1 MDSPLGLKM
10 VKMKKIN
17 YTKLVKQHL
26 EILGG
31 LRFKSGLFSASKP
44 TVSTGYDKAWLRDN
58 FYECIA
64 FEVVQDWKTVEETY
78 RALLDI
84 FKKHE
89 FKIDYAISQKPEY
102 THQFIHARYN
112 PETFEEFWEEWGNK
126 QNDSIGCILFK
137 IGELEKAGVKI
148 LKDDDRRIVQKLVD
162 YLSTLEYWHDADSG
176 MWEEAQEVHASSIGA
191 CVAGLE
197 MVKGLDGI
205 EVSEDLIKKGY
216 AALAKLLPRES
227 EKKFVDL
234 ALLSLIWPYDVVNA
248 RQTKEI
254 LENVEYHLLKKKGV
268 IRYKGD
274 AYYNKNLDNYSEEAE
289 WTFGLAWLAIIY
301 EKLGKEKK
309 AKEFLAKV
317 LGTVSKSGEV
327 PELYYSNSNKP
338 NENMPL
344 GWSESLFITAV
355 YNVNH
360 MHMRIKDSQGG
371 SEVRKSGGLGRTGS
385 TRIEKYKETRNR
397 VKRATKKVKKK
408 VIKEKIVKKI
418 QKKVKKK

>member
-1 MDSPLGLKM
+1 MKKGVNYRKLVEQHLKILDGLK
-10 VKMKKIN
+10 
-17 YTKLVKQHL
+17 
-26 EILGG
+26 
-31 LRFKSGLFSASKP
+31 FKSGLFSASKP
-44 TVSTGYDKAWLRDN
+44 TVTTGYDKAWLRDN

-64 FEVVQDWKTVEETY
+64 FEVVQDWETVRRTY

-84 FKKHE
+84 FRKHE
-89 FKIDYAISQKPEY
+89 FKIDYAISKKPEY

-112 PETFEEFWEEWGNK
+112 PETFDEFWEEWGNK

-137 IGELEKAGVKI
+137 IGELEKAGVGI
-148 LKDDDRRIVQKLVD
+148 MESEDDFRIVQKLVD

-197 MVKGLDGI
+197 MVRGIDGI
-205 EVSEDLIKKGY
+205 VVPADLIKKGY
-216 AALAKLLPRES
+216 KALADLLPRES

-234 ALLSLIWPYDVVNA
+234 ALLSLIWPYDVVNK

-301 EKLGKEKK
+301 NQLGMEKK
-309 AKEFLAKV
+309 AKIFLEKV
-317 LGTVSKSGEV
+317 LGTVSKTGEV
-327 PELYYSNSNKP
+327 PELYYSNSDKP
-338 NENMPL
+338 NDNMPL

-360 MHMRIKDSQGG
+360 MHMRIKDSRVAGRRSQVSGK
-371 SEVRKSGGLGRTGS
+371 SELAGNKVLAK
-385 TRIEKYKETRNR
+385 
-397 VKRATKKVKKK
+397 KRVKKK
-408 VIKEKIVKKI
+408 
-418 QKKVKKK
+418 